1 MNSKVRETTRWGIEC
16 EFAAETHPMQ
26 MKSPAV
32 SFLRTVRAFLQLS
45 WYVENVTEKTGSV
58 NCFLMYYMK
67 KLCLIAVRVRA
78 KSRKSFIL
86 KHLLYF

>member
-1 MNSKVRETTRWGIEC
+1 MSITGVRRRNIDG
-16 EFAAETHPMQ
+16 EFARKPARLQ
-26 MKSPAV
+26 MKCPAV

-45 WYVENVTEKTGSV
+45 WYVENVTEKFGFV

-67 KLCLIAVRVRA
+67 KLCLIGVRVGA
-78 KSRKSFIL
+78 KYRKSFIL